1 MHSRTIP
8 TASTVTLL
16 RQDLV
21 AYEPLLKESLG
32 RFIAFKAGHLF
43 FPQSLPAETRGEDG
57 AYRAAHLARE
67 RKVLVPLLFE
77 GKLLGM
83 MVLKGVSLKA
93 PKTTLASLPQLA
105 TSCLEQL
112 FLHKLATSDPLT
124 GLPHRQAFLA
134 EVAREIDAVRL
145 ASRPHYTHSA
155 AAGGLQLPPDAA
167 VVEDGADPAAL
178 PACSEI
184 DPMPAGIPWRAAMGL
199 VAVQLG
205 GLEHIVQR
213 AGHCFAEDALRKA
226 ARALAQAL
234 PETALPARVGDALFA
249 VFVREATP
257 RLCRE
262 TALAVRQ
269 ALDDLVLTHEVTGCN
284 FRVAASCGHACFPQ
298 DIDGSQAERNPA
310 ELARVL
316 LDRARKAAAAA
327 RDASP
332 ERVFAFRQV
341 LEEGGR
347 VSRLLPMHRCII
359 TLGASL
365 GAQEGQRFLVWGKDK
380 PRTAAG
386 GNGLSPLFK
395 GELLIM
401 ETSRE
406 QSQAEV
412 MHLSDPSWTVE
423 VGDRLTLVRDA
434 RNETV
439 PGAATPGGPARDLLT
454 GLLLYR
460 DFLEHL
466 RNAREAQDVF
476 SLALVRV
483 RPKASDG
490 DEAGERFHEHAERLV
505 AEAASLARELL
516 GPEAVGGRFSLN
528 SCIFFHPGQSA
539 EAVLAAHK
547 ALAERLD
554 RRGVEAAVGVA
565 GYPFLHYRK
574 ADMLDNCR
582 KALEYALLLPAPH
595 LGLCDSLAL
604 TIHGDKL
611 FSQND
616 LFNALE
622 EYKLALLADENNN
635 LARVSL
641 GVCEARLARLP
652 QAREHFEEA
661 VTRDPSDPKALYN
674 LGCVCQ
680 RQGEAAAARKAFRR
694 CIALDPGHLYA
705 YIRLGQ
711 LSEADGALPQALSWF
726 NKAAALHGGYA
737 LTRRPLARLYHTMG
751 RLEEARECLHQAL
764 SYDPKDAHSLH
775 LLARMYLDAG
785 EDPELAKVLASQ
797 SVALMPGHAPFIK
810 ELARALDALGRPQ
823 DARDCLAK
831 AQGM

>member
-1 MHSRTIP
+1 MHSKMIP
-8 TASTVTLL
+8 TASAVTLS

-21 AYEPLLKESLG
+21 AYEPLLKESMG

-43 FPQSLPAETRGEDG
+43 FPQCLPVEMQGEDG
-57 AYRAAHLARE
+57 GYRAAHLSRE
-67 RKVLVPLLFE
+67 RKVLVPLLYE
-77 GKLLGM
+77 GELLGM
-83 MVLKGVSLKA
+83 LVLKGVTLKA
-93 PKTTLASLPQLA
+93 PKTTLAGLPRLA
-105 TSCLEQL
+105 TSCLEHL
-112 FLHKLATSDPLT
+112 HLHKLATSDPLT
-124 GLPHRQAFLA
+124 GLVHRQAFLA
-134 EVAREIDAVRL
+134 EVAKEIDAVRL
-145 ASRPHYTHSA
+145 ASRPHVTHGAVTGS
-155 AAGGLQLPPDAA
+155 LQLPLTPPDAPDA
-167 VVEDGADPAAL
+167 SL
-178 PACSEI
+178 PACADIE
-184 DPMPAGIPWRAAMGL
+184 PMAAGIPWRASMGL

-226 ARALAQAL
+226 AHALTLAL
-234 PETALPARVGDALFA
+234 PETALPARVEDALFA

-257 RLCRE
+257 RLCRD

-269 ALDDLVLTHEVTGCN
+269 ALDALVLPHEVTGCN
-284 FRVAASCGHACFPQ
+284 YRVDVSCGHACFPQ

-316 LDRARKAAAAA
+316 LDRARKAALAA

-423 VGDRLTLVRDA
+423 VGDRLTLVKDS
-434 RNETV
+434 RNETT
-439 PGAATPGGPARDLLT
+439 PGAASPSAPARDLLT

-466 RNAREAQDVF
+466 QNAREAQDVF

-483 RPKASDG
+483 RPKTADA
-490 DEAGERFHEHAERLV
+490 DAAGERFHEHAEQLV
-505 AEAASLARELL
+505 AEAASRARELL
-516 GPEAVGGRFSLN
+516 GSEVVGGRFSLN
-528 SCIFFHPGQSA
+528 SCIFFHPGQTA
-539 EAVLAAHK
+539 EAALEAHK
-547 ALAERLD
+547 TLAEHLD
-554 RRGVEAAVGVA
+554 RQGVEAAVGVA
-565 GYPFLHYRK
+565 GYPFLKYRK
-574 ADMLDNCR
+574 ADVLDNCR

-622 EYKLALLADENNN
+622 EYKLALLADGDNN

-641 GVCEARLARLP
+641 GVCEARLGRLP

-661 VTRDPSDPKALYN
+661 VSRDPNDAKSLYN

-680 RQGEAAAARKAFRR
+680 RLGEAGAARKAFRR

-705 YIRLGQ
+705 FIRLGQ
-711 LSEADGALPQALSWF
+711 LAEAGGAMAQALSWF
-726 NKAAALHGGYA
+726 NKASALNGGHA

-764 SYDPKDAHSLH
+764 SQDPKDAHSLH

-797 SVALMPGHAPFIK
+797 SVALMPGHAPFIR

-823 DARDCLAK
+823 DAKDCLAK